1 LKQKIFNKLRKIL
14 PYIGIILLIYTIFS
28 LDIIK
33 VINAFFLINPIFI
46 VISLSLTLP
55 RVLIRNYVWRMIQ
68 KEHNINL
75 TFFQSLKIFLI
86 GYFYGSFTP
95 GYIGQLM
102 RVPYMKEKTG
112 EPYGKLFVNSL
123 IETIVHSVS
132 LFSMIFVGTLLVL
145 GSFPE
150 LFYIVVIWI
159 IIMSIILIYF
169 YRKDRGEKLFHL
181 LIKYII
187 PNKLKNNFYKFVD
200 TFYQDFPKFNRLIIP
215 IILGIL
221 SWVIIF
227 SQEYI
232 IVLALNLDIPYLYFM
247 LLFPIANVVGFI
259 PITFAGLGTRE
270 LTAVVLFSSIFFVPQ
285 AEVFVVSL
293 LGFIITD
300 IFTGFIGFI
309 VSLSE
314 FKVNL
319 NYSI

>member
-1 LKQKIFNKLRKIL
+1 
-14 PYIGIILLIYTIFS
+14 
-28 LDIIK
+28 
-33 VINAFFLINPIFI
+33 
-46 VISLSLTLP
+46 
-55 RVLIRNYVWRMIQ
+55 MIQ

-123 IETIVHSVS
+123 IETLVHSIS
-132 LFSMIFVGTLLVL
+132 LFSMIFIGAFLVL
-145 GSFPE
+145 GTFPE

-159 IIMSIILIYF
+159 ITMSFILIYF
-169 YRKDRGEKLFHL
+169 YSKDRGEKIFHL
-181 LIKYII
+181 LIKYLI

-200 TFYQDFPKFNRLIIP
+200 TFYKDFPKFKRLIIP

-221 SWVIIF
+221 SWIIIF
-227 SQEYI
+227 SQEYL
-232 IVLALNLDIPYLYFM
+232 IVIALNLDIPYLYFM

-270 LTAVVLFSSIFFVPQ
+270 LTAVILFSSIFLVPQ

-293 LGFIITD
+293 LGFILTD
-300 IFTGFIGFI
+300 VFTGFIGFI
-309 VSLSE
+309 ISLSE
-314 FKVNL
+314 VKVNI
-319 NYSI
+319 NYPN